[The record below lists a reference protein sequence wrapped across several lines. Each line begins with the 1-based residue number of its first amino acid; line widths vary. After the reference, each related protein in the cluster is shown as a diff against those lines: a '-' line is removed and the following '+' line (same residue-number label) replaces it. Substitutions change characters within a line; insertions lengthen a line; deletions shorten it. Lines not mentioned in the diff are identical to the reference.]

1 MSYISDRLLKQLI
14 KLDGGESEDTKSFE
28 SNFSRYKISI
38 GALVQ
43 MIIRSRT
50 LKLSNDNLKVF
61 NWILDNLVNTT
72 VKNDILLIMDR
83 VMDNL
88 RIRLTDKNDLWS
100 RFPSTPI
107 VLYTMEQRYGVTL
120 YCPKPEI
127 QYNFITL
134 TIITLTLLL

>member
-1 MSYISDRLLKQLI
+1 MAAA
-14 KLDGGESEDTKSFE
+14 TV
-28 SNFSRYKISI
+28 

-43 MIIRSRT
+43 MIIHSRT
-50 LKLSNDNLKVF
+50 LKLSNDNSKVF
-61 NWILDNLVNTT
+61 NWILDNFVNTT

-83 VMDNL
+83 MMDNL

-127 QYNFITL
+127 QYNFINL
-134 TIITLTLLL
+134 TIITLTISLFISENSNMKNIY